1 MHQMPAPHVS
11 VIVPCYNGERFLK
24 ATLDSVFSQTYTD
37 FELIVIDDGSTD
49 GSGNV
54 IKEFGDRIRAVFTE
68 NKGVSAARNLG
79 TRLACG
85 ALFQYLDADDLLHRD
100 ALKLRVAA
108 LTGLPL
114 GVAISEWRELV
125 ELSPGEYQ
133 HRAHGRPNF
142 NHLSDAEEAIFSGF
156 WAPPA
161 AIMYT
166 REIVARI
173 GDWNENLPIIQDA
186 RFMLDAAY
194 CGAKFVLIPQVL
206 ADYRIALHG
215 SLSRASRVRFV
226 ADQATNLAE
235 IEKRWHAN
243 GVPSAQRQKL
253 LADAHGSVVR
263 AWFELDRG
271 KFRAA
276 LANARRLNPRF
287 IPNGSSGYRWL
298 CRLIGVGFAEKIAFY
313 GRACKRMIKSKAP
326 T

>member
-1 MHQMPAPHVS
+1 MPAPHVS

-24 ATLDSVFSQTYTD
+24 ATLDSVFSQSYTD
-37 FELIVIDDGSTD
+37 FELIVVDDGSTD
-49 GSGNV
+49 GSGSI
-54 IKEFGDRIRAVFTE
+54 IKEYGDRVRAVFTE

-79 TRLACG
+79 TRLARG
-85 ALFQYLDADDLLHRD
+85 ALFQYLDADDLLHPD

-108 LTGLPL
+108 LRGVPL
-114 GVAISEWRELV
+114 GVAIAEWRELV
-125 ELSPGEYQ
+125 ELSPGQYQ
-133 HRAHGRPNF
+133 FRAHGRPSF
-142 NHLSDAEEAIFSGF
+142 HHLSDAEESIFSGF

-186 RFMLDAAY
+186 RFMLDAAFH
-194 CGAKFVLIPQVL
+194 GARFVLIPEVL

-215 SLSRASRVRFV
+215 SLSRANRAKFV
-226 ADQATNLAE
+226 ADQAKNLAD
-235 IEKRWHAN
+235 IETRWHAN
-243 GVPSAQRQKL
+243 GVPSAQRMKL
-253 LADAHGSVVR
+253 LGDAHGAVVR
-263 AWFELDRG
+263 AWFEIDRG

-276 LANARRLNPRF
+276 LSNARRLDPSF
-287 IPNGSSGYRWL
+287 IPNGSNAYRWL
-298 CRLIGVGFAEKIAFY
+298 CQLIGVGLAERIAFY